1 MARLP
6 IKYFPDP
13 ILRAPTNKVSA
24 FNATL
29 HTLLDNMYETMV
41 HADGLGLAAPQVGR
55 SERLAII
62 DVTIEYMQKP
72 LITSLSGHSAEAH
85 IHEGRLELINP
96 HITSKSQRVASSE
109 EGCLS
114 IPSYRDS
121 IKRHENIA
129 VQAQDRHG
137 REFSLEAVELL
148 SFALQHEIDHLDG
161 VLFVDHL
168 SRLKKVLFKKW
179 CIKNEFGLEP

>member
-13 ILRAPTNKVSA
+13 ILRAPTSKVSA
-24 FNATL
+24 FNSAL
-29 HTLLDNMYETMV
+29 HALLDNMYETMV
-41 HADGLGLAAPQVGR
+41 HADGLGLAAPQVGH
-55 SERLAII
+55 SERLAVI
-62 DVTIEYMQKP
+62 DVTIEYMPKP
-72 LITSLSGHSAEAH
+72 LISSLSGHSAEAH

-96 HITSKSQRVASSE
+96 HITAKSQRVASS
-109 EGCLS
+109 
-114 IPSYRDS
+114 
-121 IKRHENIA
+121 

-137 REFSLEAVELL
+137 RQFSLEAVELL

-179 CIKNEFGLEP
+179 CIKNEFGLEA